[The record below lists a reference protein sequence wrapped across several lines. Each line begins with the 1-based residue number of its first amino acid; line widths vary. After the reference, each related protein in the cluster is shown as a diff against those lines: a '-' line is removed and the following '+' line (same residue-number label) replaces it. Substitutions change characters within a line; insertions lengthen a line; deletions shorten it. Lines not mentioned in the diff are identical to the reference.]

1 MMRGPEPERIE
12 MTRLLCAA
20 AVAVVLAA
28 APAVADEFTDTL
40 ASALK
45 AYNDG
50 DVSGAREDL
59 DYAGKLLGAMKSEAL
74 AKFLP
79 AALPGWT
86 REDADES
93 DSAAGGFMGMFG
105 GGTTASATYR
115 KDAQSFT
122 ITLVADL
129 PMVNGLGAM
138 ISGVAGL
145 AGGKPI
151 RIQRVQFT
159 QGDDGLQGVVN
170 NKVMVN
176 VSGDASVEDKTA
188 ALEAMDFKALGD
200 F

>member
-1 MMRGPEPERIE
+1 
-12 MTRLLCAA
+12 MTRLLSGA
-20 AVAVVLAA
+20 AVMLVLAA
-28 APAVADEFTDTL
+28 LPAAADEFTDTL

-45 AYNDG
+45 AYNEG

-59 DYAGKLLGAMKSEAL
+59 DYAGKLLGAMKSDAL

-79 AALPGWT
+79 EAPPGWI
-86 REDADES
+86 REATPSDDA
-93 DSAAGGFMGMFG
+93 SAAGGFMGMFG

-115 KDAQSFT
+115 KDAKTFT
-122 ITLVADL
+122 IALVADS

-159 QGDDGLQGVVN
+159 QSDDGLQGVVN
-170 NKVMVN
+170 NKVMIN
-176 VSGDASVEDKTA
+176 VSGDASIEDKTA
-188 ALEAMDFKALGD
+188 ALETMDFKALGG